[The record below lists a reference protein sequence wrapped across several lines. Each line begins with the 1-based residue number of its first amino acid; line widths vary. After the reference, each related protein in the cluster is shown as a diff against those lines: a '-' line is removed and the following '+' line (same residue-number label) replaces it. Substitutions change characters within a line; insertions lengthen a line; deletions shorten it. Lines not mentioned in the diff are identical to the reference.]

1 MNELFQR
8 RSAVDC
14 IGEGDFTWS
23 DRISRALTDT
33 PVHAHFYLADD
44 IQCIAQFKLDC
55 QHDIQSQELPVL
67 ITKKPLSAH
76 DVLDLQE
83 LFPVLVSAAYV
94 DKHPHHVEQAIT
106 NNHAL
111 IEPYAAR
118 EMAVHLH
125 QYRRRDNPIK
135 EFHLVRNKLA
145 KLLTE
150 LELDIVAC
158 IIQGMNTK
166 ETAKTVYL
174 AESTTATMLS
184 GIYDKLSVSNRT
196 QLVYIC
202 IHNNW
207 LEAERT

>member
-1 MNELFQR
+1 MNELFQQR
-8 RSAVDC
+8 AAVNC

-23 DRISRALTDT
+23 GSISQTLAATS
-33 PVHAHFYLADD
+33 VHAHFYLADD
-44 IQCIAQFKLDC
+44 IQCIEQFKLDC
-55 QHDIQSQELPVL
+55 QDDLQSQELPAL
-67 ITKKPLSAH
+67 ITKEPLAAQ

-94 DKHPHHVEQAIT
+94 DKHPHHVQQAIT

-111 IEPYAAR
+111 VEPYAAR
-118 EMAVHLH
+118 EMAVQLH

-158 IIQGMNTK
+158 VIQGMSTK
-166 ETAKTVYL
+166 ETAHAVYL

-184 GIYDKLSVSNRT
+184 QIYDKLSVSNRT